1 MDKKIRVL
9 VKEPGKEA
17 ELRDIPN
24 TLKALQNA
32 VGGYIE
38 TMWLEDSCVI
48 ICNEEGKLQGLP
60 PNFLLMGDLIVGT
73 AVLAGVD
80 GEEFCSLTDEQI
92 KSTRTLLRCGYGSEL
107 Q

>member
-1 MDKKIRVL
+1 MDKKIRIL

-17 ELRDIPN
+17 ELREIPN
-24 TLKALQNA
+24 TLKALQCI

-38 TMWLEDSCVI
+38 TVTFAEDCTLIV
-48 ICNEEGKLQGLP
+48 NEEGKLQGLP
-60 PNFLLMGDLIVGT
+60 PNFRIFGDAIVGT
-73 AVLAGVD
+73 ALFAGVS

>member
-17 ELRDIPN
+17 ELREIPN
-24 TLKALQNA
+24 TLEALQSA

-38 TMWLEDSCVI
+38 TVTFAEDCTLVV
-48 ICNEEGKLQGLP
+48 NEEGKLQGLL
-60 PNFLLMGDLIVGT
+60 PNFLFCGDLIVGT
-73 AVLAGVD
+73 ALFVGVD
-80 GEEFCSLTDEQI
+80 GEEFCSLTDKQVE
-92 KSTRTLLRCGYGSEL
+92 TVRTLLRCGYVSDL

>member
-1 MDKKIRVL
+1 MEEKIRVL

-24 TLKALQNA
+24 TLKALQSA

-38 TMWLEDSCVI
+38 TVTFSEDCTLVV
-48 ICNEEGKLQGLP
+48 NEEGKLQGLL
-60 PNFLLMGDLIVGT
+60 PNLLFCGYLIVGT
-73 AVLAGVD
+73 ALFVGVD
-80 GEEFCSLTDEQI
+80 GEEFCNLTDKQVE
-92 KSTRTLLRCGYGSEL
+92 TVRTLLRCGYVSDL

>member
-17 ELRDIPN
+17 ELREMPN

-38 TMWLEDSCVI
+38 TVIFAEDCTLVV
-48 ICNEEGKLQGLP
+48 NEEGKLQGLP
-60 PNFLLMGDLIVGT
+60 MNFRIFGDVIAGT
-73 AVLAGVD
+73 ALFVGVD
-80 GEEFCSLTDEQI
+80 GVEFCSLTDKQVETVR
-92 KSTRTLLRCGYGSEL
+92 KLLRCGYVSNL

>member
-17 ELRDIPN
+17 ELREIPN
-24 TLKALQNA
+24 TLKALQSA

-38 TMWLEDSCVI
+38 TVTFAEDCTLIV
-48 ICNEEGKLQGLP
+48 NEEGKLQGLP
-60 PNFLLMGDLIVGT
+60 VNFRIFGDVIVGT
-73 AVLAGVD
+73 ALFAGVS
-80 GEEFCSLTDEQI
+80 GEEFCSLTDKQVE
-92 KSTRTLLRCGYGSEL
+92 TVRTLLRCGYVSEL

>member
-1 MDKKIRVL
+1 MEKKIRVL
-9 VKEPGKEA
+9 VKEPGKAA
-17 ELRDIPN
+17 ELREIPN
-24 TLKALQNA
+24 TLEALQGI

-38 TMWLEDSCVI
+38 TVWLRDNCVLV
-48 ICNEEGKLQGLP
+48 CNEEGKLQGLP
-60 PNFLLMGDLIVGT
+60 VNFRIFGDVIVGT
-73 AVLAGVD
+73 ALFAGVS

>member
-17 ELRDIPN
+17 ELREMPN
-24 TLKALQNA
+24 TLKALQSA

-38 TMWLEDSCVI
+38 TVTFAEDCTLVV
-48 ICNEEGKLQGLP
+48 NEEGKLKGLP
-60 PNFLLMGDLIVGT
+60 MNFRIFGDVIVGT
-73 AVLAGVD
+73 ALFVGVD
-80 GEEFCSLTDEQI
+80 GEEFCSLTDKQEE
-92 KSTRTLLRCGYGSEL
+92 TVRTLLRCGYVSEL

>member
-17 ELRDIPN
+17 ELREMPN
-24 TLKALQNA
+24 TLKALQSA

-38 TMWLEDSCVI
+38 TVTFEKDCTLIV
-48 ICNEEGKLQGLP
+48 NEEGKLQGLP
-60 PNFLLMGDLIVGT
+60 VNFRIFGDVIVGT
-73 AVLAGVD
+73 ALFAGVS
-80 GEEFCSLTDEQI
+80 GEEFCSLTDKQVETVR
-92 KSTRTLLRCGYGSEL
+92 KLLRCGYVSNL